1 MARWKLTEPHYL
13 SVPSER
19 WEHTT
24 TDSRTGKPVRKM
36 YRVPKHLDPRL
47 EDDWNYRP
55 ENNNMDGEIIV
66 CWEGKGLP
74 RDIIF
79 EGNPTPGMLPLDDEA
94 KEISGKFSWTPTQ
107 GIDEDSQRQSFYAR
121 LGDTLI
127 DQMTELKVAREVALN
142 PGMDKFMETMMAMM
156 AQNQQILS
164 ALAGKSVV
172 LPDAGEEQKAHLHDS
187 ERIPSSQ
194 VIDEEEPLEEIEP
207 TEEEIAEATRAAAEK
222 EAASQGKAQ
231 DRMTSRRI

>member
-66 CWEGKGLP
+66 CYEGKGLP

-127 DQMTELKVAREVALN
+127 DQMTELKVARETAPN
-142 PGMDKFMETMMAMM
+142 PAMDKFMETMMAMM
-156 AQNQQILS
+156 AQNQQILA
-164 ALAGKSVV
+164 ALAGKVQPEIH
-172 LPDAGEEQKAHLHDS
+172 PD
-187 ERIPSSQ
+187 Q
-194 VIDEEEPLEEIEP
+194 VIDTEEPLDEVEP
-207 TEEEIAEATRAAAEK
+207 TPEEIAQAAEIAKVK
-222 EAASQGKAQ
+222 EDLSRRNAQ
-231 DRMTSRRI
+231 NRMTSRRI

>member
-13 SVPSER
+13 SVPTER

-127 DQMTELKVAREVALN
+127 DQMIELKVARETAPSS
-142 PGMDKFMETMMAMM
+142 PGMDKFMETMLAMM
-156 AQNQQILS
+156 AQNQQILA
-164 ALAGKSVV
+164 ALAGKVQAA
-172 LPDAGEEQKAHLHDS
+172 PAPE
-187 ERIPSSQ
+187 Q
-194 VIDEEEPLEEIEP
+194 VIDVEEPLEDVEP
-207 TEEEIAEATRAAAEK
+207 TADELN
-222 EAASQGKAQ
+222 EAALIEEARQAVSEKKALN
-231 DRMTSRRI
+231 RMTSRRI

>member
-1 MARWKLTEPHYL
+1 MARWKLSEPHYL
-13 SVPSER
+13 SVPTER

-47 EDDWNYRP
+47 EDDWTHRP

-94 KEISGKFSWTPTQ
+94 TEVSSSFSWTPTQ

-127 DQMTELKVAREVALN
+127 DQMTELKVARETVPSN
-142 PGMDKFMETMMAMM
+142 PGLDKFMETMMAMM
-156 AQNQQILS
+156 AQNQQILA
-164 ALAGKSVV
+164 ALAGKVQPAIHS
-172 LPDAGEEQKAHLHDS
+172 D
-187 ERIPSSQ
+187 Q
-194 VIDEEEPLEEIEP
+194 VIDVEEPLPEVEP
-207 TEEEIAEATRAAAEK
+207 TEAELHEAALEAYAK

-231 DRMTSRRI
+231 NRMTSRRI

>member
-66 CWEGKGLP
+66 CWEGKGQP

-79 EGNPTPGMLPLDDEA
+79 EGNPTPGMLPIDDEA
-94 KEISGKFSWTPTQ
+94 KEVSGQFNWTPTQ

-127 DQMTELKVAREVALN
+127 DQMTELKVAREVASN
-142 PGMDKFMETMMAMM
+142 PGLDKFMETMLAMM

-164 ALAGKSVV
+164 ALTGKIAV
-172 LPDAGEEQKAHLHDS
+172 PDVGLEQKAHLHDS

-194 VIDEEEPLEEIEP
+194 IIDEEEPLEEIEP
-207 TEEEIAEATRAAAEK
+207 TQEEIAEAAKIAKVK
-222 EAASQGKAQ
+222 E
-231 DRMTSRRI
+231 DLSRRNAQ

>member
-24 TDSRTGKPVRKM
+24 TDSRTGKPIRKM

-94 KEISGKFSWTPTQ
+94 TEVSSRFSWTPTQ

-127 DQMTELKVAREVALN
+127 DQMTELKVARETAPSN
-142 PGMDKFMETMMAMM
+142 PGLDKFMETMLAMM
-156 AQNQQILS
+156 GQNQQIL
-164 ALAGKSVV
+164 AVLAGKVQAV
-172 LPDAGEEQKAHLHDS
+172 PEPEQ
-187 ERIPSSQ
+187 I
-194 VIDEEEPLEEIEP
+194 IDVEEPLDEVEP
-207 TEEEIAEATRAAAEK
+207 TPEEVAQATAEAAAR
-222 EAASQGKAQ
+222 EAFSQGKALN
-231 DRMTSRRI
+231 RMTSDRKSV

>member
-24 TDSRTGKPVRKM
+24 TDSRTGKPIRKM

-47 EDDWNYRP
+47 EDDWTHRP

-66 CWEGKGLP
+66 CWEGKGKE

-94 KEISGKFSWTPTQ
+94 KEVSSRFSWTPTQ

-127 DQMTELKVAREVALN
+127 DQMTELKVARETAPSN
-142 PGMDKFMETMMAMM
+142 PGLVHG
-156 AQNQQILS
+156 NH
-164 ALAGKSVV
+164 AGHDGPEPADPRGPCREGPSRSG
-172 LPDAGEEQKAHLHDS
+172 AGANH
-187 ERIPSSQ
+187 RRG
-194 VIDEEEPLEEIEP
+194 
-207 TEEEIAEATRAAAEK
+207 RA
-222 EAASQGKAQ
+222 S
-231 DRMTSRRI
+231 

>member
-66 CWEGKGLP
+66 CWEGKGKE

-94 KEISGKFSWTPTQ
+94 TEVSSRFSWTPTQ

-127 DQMTELKVAREVALN
+127 DQMTELKVARELAPN
-142 PGMDKFMETMMAMM
+142 PGLDKFMETMMAMM

-164 ALAGKSVV
+164 ALTGKIAV
-172 LPDAGEEQKAHLHDS
+172 PDVGLEQKAHLHDS

-194 VIDEEEPLEEIEP
+194 IIDEEEPLEEIEP
-207 TEEEIAEATRAAAEK
+207 TQEEIAEAAKIAKVK
-222 EAASQGKAQ
+222 EDLSRRNAQ
-231 DRMTSRRI
+231 NRMTSRRI

>member
-13 SVPSER
+13 SVPTER

-47 EDDWNYRP
+47 EDDWTHRP

-94 KEISGKFSWTPTQ
+94 EEISGQFSWTPTQ

-127 DQMTELKVAREVALN
+127 DQMTELKVAREMAPN
-142 PGMDKFMETMMAMM
+142 PGLDKFMETMLAMM
-156 AQNQQILS
+156 AQNQQILA
-164 ALAGKSVV
+164 ALAGKVQAV
-172 LPDAGEEQKAHLHDS
+172 PES
-187 ERIPSSQ
+187 EQ
-194 VIDEEEPLEEIEP
+194 VIDEEPPLPEVEP
-207 TEEEIAEATRAAAEK
+207 TEAELHEAALEAYAK

-231 DRMTSRRI
+231 NRMTSRRI

>member
-1 MARWKLTEPHYL
+1 MAATPFHSHPNRCRLSKPTLRSLRHHSNCRRSNPYSTNPNRSRTLMARWKLTEPHYL
-13 SVPSER
+13 SVPTER

-47 EDDWNYRP
+47 EDDWTHRP

-66 CWEGKGLP
+66 CWEGKGLS

-79 EGNPTPGMLPLDDEA
+79 EGNPTPGMLPLDAEA
-94 KEISGKFSWTPTQ
+94 EEISGKFSWTPTQ

-127 DQMTELKVAREVALN
+127 DQMTELKVARETAPSN
-142 PGMDKFMETMMAMM
+142 PGLDKFMETMMAMM
-156 AQNQQILS
+156 AQNQQILA
-164 ALAGKSVV
+164 ALAGKVQ
-172 LPDAGEEQKAHLHDS
+172 P
-187 ERIPSSQ
+187 
-194 VIDEEEPLEEIEP
+194 
-207 TEEEIAEATRAAAEK
+207 
-222 EAASQGKAQ
+222 
-231 DRMTSRRI
+231 

>member
-24 TDSRTGKPVRKM
+24 VDSRIGKPVRKM

-74 RDIIF
+74 RDIVF

-94 KEISGKFSWTPTQ
+94 TEVSSSFSWTPTQ

-127 DQMTELKVAREVALN
+127 DQMTELKVARETAPAAAPV
-142 PGMDKFMETMMAMM
+142 MDKFMETMLAMM
-156 AQNQQILS
+156 GQNQQILA
-164 ALAGKSVV
+164 ALAGKVQAV
-172 LPDAGEEQKAHLHDS
+172 PKQAPVPEPEPEQIINA
-187 ERIPSSQ
+187 
-194 VIDEEEPLEEIEP
+194 EEPLEEVEP
-207 TEEEIAEATRAAAEK
+207 TQEEIAQATVEAATR
-222 EAASQGKAQ
+222 EALSQGKVQ
-231 DRMTSRRI
+231 NRMTSRRI

>member
-24 TDSRTGKPVRKM
+24 TDSRTGKPIRKM
-36 YRVPKHLDPRL
+36 YKVPKHLDPRL
-47 EDDWNYRP
+47 EDDWTHRP

-74 RDIIF
+74 RDITF
-79 EGNPTPGMLPLDDEA
+79 EGDPTPGMLPLDDEA
-94 KEISGKFSWTPTQ
+94 KEVSSRFSWTPTQ

-127 DQMTELKVAREVALN
+127 DQMTELRVAREVASN
-142 PGMDKFMETMMAMM
+142 PGLDKFMETMLAMM
-156 AQNQQILS
+156 AQNQQILA
-164 ALAGKSVV
+164 ALAGKAQAVPEPDQVV
-172 LPDAGEEQKAHLHDS
+172 DA
-187 ERIPSSQ
+187 
-194 VIDEEEPLEEIEP
+194 EEPLPEVEP
-207 TEEEIAEATRAAAEK
+207 TEAELHEAALEAYAK
-222 EAASQGKAQ
+222 EAASQGKALN
-231 DRMTSRRI
+231 RMTSRRI

>member
-36 YRVPKHLDPRL
+36 YKVPKHLDPRL

-66 CWEGKGLP
+66 CWEGKGLS

-79 EGNPTPGMLPLDDEA
+79 EGNPTPGMLPIDDEA
-94 KEISGKFSWTPTQ
+94 KEVSGKFSWTPTQ
-107 GIDEDSQRQSFYAR
+107 GIDEDSQRQSFYSR

-127 DQMTELKVAREVALN
+127 EQMSELKVARELSPVN
-142 PGMDKFMETMMAMM
+142 SGMEKFMETMLVMM
-156 AQNQQILS
+156 QQNQQILA
-164 ALAGKSVV
+164 ALAGKASV
-172 LPDAGEEQKAHLHDS
+172 PN
-187 ERIPSSQ
+187 Q
-194 VIDEEEPLEEIEP
+194 VIDEEPPLDEVEP
-207 TEEEIAEATRAAAEK
+207 TEVELAESSRQAAERQT
-222 EAASQGKAQ
+222 ASEQKALN
-231 DRMTSRRI
+231 RMASRRI

>member
-24 TDSRTGKPVRKM
+24 TDSRTGKPIRKM

-94 KEISGKFSWTPTQ
+94 KEVSSRFSWTPTQ

-127 DQMTELKVAREVALN
+127 DQMTELKVARETAPSS

-156 AQNQQILS
+156 VQNQQILA
-164 ALAGKSVV
+164 ALAGKVQAV
-172 LPDAGEEQKAHLHDS
+172 PEPE
-187 ERIPSSQ
+187 Q
-194 VIDEEEPLEEIEP
+194 VIDEEEPLDEVEP
-207 TEEEIAEATRAAAEK
+207 TLEEIAEAARAAAEK
-222 EAASQGKAQ
+222 EAASQEKAQ
-231 DRMTSRRI
+231 NRMTSRRI

>member
-66 CWEGKGLP
+66 CYGGKGQP

-127 DQMTELKVAREVALN
+127 DQMTELKVARETAPSNSGL
-142 PGMDKFMETMMAMM
+142 DKFMETMMAMM
-156 AQNQQILS
+156 AQNQQILA
-164 ALAGKSVV
+164 ALAGKVQPAIH
-172 LPDAGEEQKAHLHDS
+172 PD
-187 ERIPSSQ
+187 Q
-194 VIDEEEPLEEIEP
+194 VIDVEEPLPEVEVTDEEL
-207 TEEEIAEATRAAAEK
+207 TEAAMVVAEK
-222 EAASQGKAQ
+222 EVAAQQKTLN
-231 DRMTSRRI
+231 RMTSRRI